1 MKKKIAI
8 LGSTGAIG
16 KQTLEVIEKNQDYF
30 SAEILVA
37 GNNSDLLI
45 GQAKKY
51 KPKLVIIQNEK
62 KYKDVSKALK
72 RTKVKVY
79 AGEEAIL
86 GAMKDDSINTVVSGT
101 VGFSGLKPTIHA
113 IKSGKEIALANKET
127 MVVAGELIN
136 RLLKKNIVK
145 LFPIDSEH
153 SAIHQCIL
161 GESNNKVEKIILT
174 ASGGPFRNFKHSELI
189 NVTKKQALNHPKWT
203 MGNKITIDSASLM
216 NKGLEVIEAKWL
228 FNISSKNIDVLIH
241 PEAILHSMVQFN
253 DGSIKAQ
260 LGVPDMK
267 IPIQFA
273 LTSPR
278 RIQSNFPRL
287 SFKKNLALNF
297 EKPNLNTFKN
307 LKLAYDAINEG
318 GNKPCVLNA
327 ANEIVVDAF
336 LNDKIK
342 FLEMPEIIEECLNK
356 IEYIANLSFEDY
368 VSMDKKT
375 RNLAKKL
382 IK

>member
-1 MKKKIAI
+1 
-8 LGSTGAIG
+8 
-16 KQTLEVIEKNQDYF
+16 
-30 SAEILVA
+30 
-37 GNNSDLLI
+37 
-45 GQAKKY
+45 
-51 KPKLVIIQNEK
+51 
-62 KYKDVSKALK
+62 
-72 RTKVKVY
+72 
-79 AGEEAIL
+79 
-86 GAMKDDSINTVVSGT
+86 
-101 VGFSGLKPTIHA
+101 
-113 IKSGKEIALANKET
+113 
-127 MVVAGELIN
+127 
-136 RLLKKNIVK
+136 
-145 LFPIDSEH
+145 
-153 SAIHQCIL
+153 
-161 GESNNKVEKIILT
+161 
-174 ASGGPFRNFKHSELI
+174 
-189 NVTKKQALNHPKWT
+189 
-203 MGNKITIDSASLM
+203 
-216 NKGLEVIEAKWL
+216 L